1 MTQTWT
7 GRSQP
12 WLVMVVIA
20 AGLCAMGVVI
30 WAGFWYISPANFR
43 PDKAATGMTVVRVL
57 AVLLCLGAVYLLSR
71 IVAAY
76 VPTTVVLS
84 DDEVVVRHGN
94 AEHSIK
100 LADVDAVV
108 YVATSVQSGSG
119 LFIYPREEYL
129 AERGYRE
136 RYGKPDPTL
145 TISCQRFTDKDERAL
160 ALALRANVTAAG
172 GRFGTHTGSA

>member
-12 WLVMVVIA
+12 WLVVAVIA

-30 WAGFWYISPANFR
+30 WAGFWYISPANFK
-43 PDKAATGMTVVRVL
+43 PDRAAFGIGVVRVL
-57 AVLLCLGAVYLLSR
+57 AVLLCLGGVYLLTK
-71 IVAAY
+71 IVVAY
-76 VPTTVVLS
+76 TPTTVVLS

-94 AEHSIK
+94 IEHSIK

-129 AERGYRE
+129 AQTGRE
-136 RYGKPDPTL
+136 QRYGKPDPEL

-172 GRFGTHTGSA
+172 GRFGTHTGAP